1 MAASACLARAA
12 ARPGAR
18 VRGSPVDTSL
28 TSCVLSDQRAA
39 AGVGGPDRAR
49 ARAAAGGGRPQ
60 RGSVCLHAGTL
71 KTFHL

>member
-12 ARPGAR
+12 ARPGSR

-28 TSCVLSDQRAA
+28 TSSVLSDQRAA

-49 ARAAAGGGRPQ
+49 ARAAAGMVVGHSAALSACTPA
-60 RGSVCLHAGTL
+60 L
-71 KTFHL
+71 